1 VPAARYGVAGSGALE
16 RTADLSHSDPPR
28 LNWRNVSTR
37 NLRDFIGYEGER
49 MGGAHLPG
57 AARDARMA
65 LERVRI
71 TPAVPG
77 VTNGYETDPKKA
89 RRKVETVWQMAKE
102 SGALFSGGVLVSFS
116 SERE

>member
-89 RRKVETVWQMAKE
+89 GARLKLFGRWRRKAGPCLGRR
-102 SGALFSGGVLVSFS
+102 SGIVQL
-116 SERE
+116 